1 MSILSTVKKGY
12 MTIKTASG
20 YVKMLPRTL
29 ATLVEMSDGKSVEQK
44 ITELNSKLTT
54 TKSTVW
60 TNVTIIRKGDIRII
74 ILGVANIANKV
85 TLSSGDRP
93 SSDIS
98 ASILINGN
106 AAAVTVKTSGV
117 LDFSNISGYV
127 TSGNAMGQIVYMV

>member
-1 MSILSTVKKGY
+1 MAILDVAKKGLI
-12 MTIKTASG
+12 TIKTAAG
-20 YVKMLPRTL
+20 YVKILPRTL

-44 ITELNSKLTT
+44 ITELNGKLTT

-60 TNVTIIRKGDIRII
+60 TNATIIRKDDMRII

-117 LDFSNISGYV
+117 LDFSNVNGYV

>member
-1 MSILSTVKKGY
+1 